1 MHSRPHDP
9 GNPAGGFHSS
19 RTAEPRRIERIAS
32 GTFLAQNPN
41 AGAAAEA
48 ESQQDTLRFLAFHAD
63 ANGARTVDVSLLWTE
78 LVTARVRIVDSFYSD
93 TSNYIALLATPE
105 GTGRDRRL
113 SRRKLDVIERV
124 LLRGGQKPVAAELGL
139 APSTVAIIAGN
150 CLRAMGFD
158 LGASRVPLPI
168 TLSIHAVH
176 GLTELREARLS
187 EVTLEGRSYSILST
201 PRPEYALESTLSK
214 AEYAVTRLLV
224 EGQSHAEI
232 AARRQTS
239 VRTVANQLAAAFH
252 KLGVSGRCELVCQLV
267 ASRPRALELRSAEP
281 EPEQL
286 PEPELQPEPE
296 PEPDVSRIAT
306 R

>member
-1 MHSRPHDP
+1 VHSRSHDP
-9 GNPAGGFHSS
+9 VNPAGGFHS
-19 RTAEPRRIERIAS
+19 APAADPRRIQRIAS

-41 AGAAAEA
+41 ARPASGAEG
-48 ESQQDTLRFLAFHAD
+48 QKDTLRFLAFRAD
-63 ANGARTVDVSLLWTE
+63 ANSARTVDVSLLWTE
-78 LVTARVRIVDSFYSD
+78 LITARTRIVDSFYSES
-93 TSNYIALLATPE
+93 SNYIALLPTPDN
-105 GTGRDRRL
+105 TTRDRRL

-176 GLTELREARLS
+176 GLTNLREARLS
-187 EVTLEGRSYSILST
+187 QVTLDGLTYAILST
-201 PRPEYALESTLSK
+201 PRPEYCLESALSK

-267 ASRPRALELRSAEP
+267 ASRPRAIEATP
-281 EPEQL
+281 PQ
-286 PEPELQPEPE
+286 PELKPE
-296 PEPDVSRIAT
+296 PEPDLSRVAA

>member
-1 MHSRPHDP
+1 VHSRPHDP
-9 GNPAGGFHSS
+9 GNPAGGFHSA
-19 RTAEPRRIERIAS
+19 RPAEPRRIERIAS

-41 AGAAAEA
+41 GRSASEAG
-48 ESQQDTLRFLAFHAD
+48 SQQDTLRFLAFHAD
-63 ANGARTVDVSLLWTE
+63 ANNARTVDVSLLWTE
-78 LVTARVRIVDSFYSD
+78 LITARTRIVDSFYSES
-93 TSNYIALLATPE
+93 SNYIALLPTPDN
-105 GTGRDRRL
+105 TARDRRL

-150 CLRAMGFD
+150 CLRAMGFE

-176 GLTELREARLS
+176 GLTNLREARLS
-187 EVTLEGRSYSILST
+187 QVTLDGLSYSILST
-201 PRPEYALESTLSK
+201 TRPEYCLESALSK

-267 ASRPRALELRSAEP
+267 ASRPRAIEP
-281 EPEQL
+281 AK
-286 PEPELQPEPE
+286 PEPELEPE
-296 PEPDVSRIAT
+296 PEPDLSRVVA